1 MYLHDT
7 KRCVGLQSVL
17 KCHANDSQK
26 LRTEMK
32 KSYVIPQP
40 NTPIPAFQ
48 LFFFIKG
55 GCQWNPSFIFLRLR
69 SFLFFMLPPHRK
81 MASSHLT
88 FSSVGDVREAA
99 RKERKNP
106 FFLIFHS
113 YVLRKEIQT
122 TGEKCDSSI
131 HYLYTSHTR
140 GLLDYISMR
149 PWRQR
154 SHPSWH
160 EHLNDWPY
168 NWSKIQMEN
177 WG

>member
-1 MYLHDT
+1 MTVKSWEPKWKKVTSSPNQTPPSPPFNCFLLMWGGGGVNEILVLFSSI
-7 KRCVGLQSVL
+7 CV
-17 KCHANDSQK
+17 H
-26 LRTEMK
+26 
-32 KSYVIPQP
+32 
-40 NTPIPAFQ
+40 F
-48 LFFFIKG
+48 
-55 GCQWNPSFIFLRLR
+55 
-69 SFLFFMLPPHRK
+69 FFMLPPHRK
-81 MASSHLT
+81 MASTHLT

>member
-1 MYLHDT
+1 MTVKSWEPKWKKVTSSPNQTPPSPPFNCFFLL
-7 KRCVGLQSVL
+7 RGVVNEILVLFSSVCV
-17 KCHANDSQK
+17 H
-26 LRTEMK
+26 
-32 KSYVIPQP
+32 
-40 NTPIPAFQ
+40 
-48 LFFFIKG
+48 FF
-55 GCQWNPSFIFLRLR
+55 L
-69 SFLFFMLPPHRK
+69 MLPPHRK
-81 MASSHLT
+81 MASTHLT

>member
-1 MYLHDT
+1 MT
-7 KRCVGLQSVL
+7 VKSWEP
-17 KCHANDSQK
+17 KW
-26 LRTEMK
+26 K
-32 KSYVIPQP
+32 KVTSSP
-40 NTPIPAFQ
+40 NQTPPSPPFNC
-48 LFFFIKG
+48 FFFL
-55 GCQWNPSFIFLRLR
+55 LRGVVNEILVLF
-69 SFLFFMLPPHRK
+69 SSVCVHFFFFMLPPHRN
-81 MASSHLT
+81 MASTHLT

-106 FFLIFHS
+106 FCLIFHS

-122 TGEKCDSSI
+122 RGEKCDSSI

>member
-1 MYLHDT
+1 
-7 KRCVGLQSVL
+7 
-17 KCHANDSQK
+17 
-26 LRTEMK
+26 MK
-32 KSYVIPQP
+32 KVTSSPNQP
-40 NTPIPAFQ
+40 PPSPPFNC
-48 LFFFIKG
+48 FFFL
-55 GCQWNPSFIFLRLR
+55 LRGVVNEILVLF
-69 SFLFFMLPPHRK
+69 SSVCAHFFFFMLPPHRK
-81 MASSHLT
+81 MASTHLT

-149 PWRQR
+149 P
-154 SHPSWH
+154 
-160 EHLNDWPY
+160 
-168 NWSKIQMEN
+168 
-177 WG
+177 

>member
-1 MYLHDT
+1 MPRQWQPIAESRNEKSNVTPRPPPPLPPLAFF
-7 KRCVGLQSVL
+7 KGVGSCL
-17 KCHANDSQK
+17 
-26 LRTEMK
+26 
-32 KSYVIPQP
+32 
-40 NTPIPAFQ
+40 
-48 LFFFIKG
+48 
-55 GCQWNPSFIFLRLR
+55 WNPSFLIYFPPFAFIPFWTCL
-69 SFLFFMLPPHRK
+69 PHRK
-81 MASSHLT
+81 MASAHIT
-88 FSSVGDVREAA
+88 FSVGDVRE
-99 RKERKNP
+99 REERKNP
-106 FFLIFHS
+106 FSFIFHS
-113 YVLRKEIQT
+113 CVLRKEIQT

-160 EHLNDWPY
+160 ENLNDWPY